1 MKCNPLRWLWGLL
14 PVALLSWAAVQV
26 MHTDIEADLK
36 ARVDDQLKGS
46 GFKWARTGFTGRD
59 GLITGTATDDA
70 DPGRAYDIARS
81 IWGVRVIDNKAELID
96 KVDTY
101 EWSVVRNGNA
111 LKLVGHVPNDSV
123 RADIV
128 KAAKASFANAEV
140 VDEMKLARG
149 VPSPEAWLSG
159 VNFGIKQIA
168 GLKSGEARLSNLNLT
183 VSGAAGDLK
192 GYNAVKTALANDLPK
207 GLKLVDDKVLA
218 PTVKPFVWTANHNS
232 NQVVLTGYVPGE
244 RARADILSAAK
255 AAFPRDNVVDRMEI
269 AEGAANGH
277 TAAVVAVLKNLA
289 MLEEGNAEIRDQ
301 ALSLQGTAAD
311 DKIAETARQIKA
323 VPSNFRVSEVVKARI
338 VLPKPVSPFT
348 TSAVV
353 DTQSVTLT
361 GYAPSEA
368 ARDQAL
374 QAVRSHFPG
383 RRIENKLEIAAGA
396 PQGWSRCLDGALTGV
411 ARVGIGK
418 IALTDQRAE
427 ITGATD
433 DEALA
438 GALPQELKSALRADC
453 DADIRIDVL
462 AEAVPE
468 LVWRANY
475 TGNEIHFDGDV
486 SSAALKASLLATA
499 GRLFPGKAVVDKMR
513 VIETRTRKWPLAAE
527 QGLLALA
534 DLQKGDANLTRQQ
547 LTVTGQAANAA
558 QVSRIHD
565 RLSSGL
571 PKGYLSREQI
581 TVAVVA
587 PQQPQPQPPPS
598 PPKAVTPPPPPQK
611 AVTPTPPPPPPKLS
625 AAEAA
630 CQAALQSTVREGMIR
645 FERASANL
653 TRESFA
659 TLDKLASVL
668 KTCPD
673 VTVEI
678 EGHTD
683 SEGTPER
690 NQGLSDRRANSVAD
704 YLERNGV
711 LANKVHAVGYGET
724 RPLVP
729 NDTPENRAKNRR
741 IEFTVKGK

>member
-59 GLITGTATDDA
+59 GLITGTATDEA

-81 IWGVRVIDNKAELID
+81 IWGVRVVDNKADLID
-96 KVDTY
+96 KADTY
-101 EWSVVRNGNA
+101 EWSVTRSGNA
-111 LKLVGHVPNDSV
+111 LKLAGHVPNDSV

-128 KAAKASFANAEV
+128 KAAKASFAGAEV
-140 VDEMKLARG
+140 ADEMKLARG

-183 VSGAAGDLK
+183 VSGAANDLK
-192 GYNAVKTALANDLPK
+192 SYTTVKTALANDLPK

-218 PTVKPFVWTANHNS
+218 PVVKPFVWAASNS
-232 NQVVLTGYVPGE
+232 GNQVVMTGYVPGE
-244 RARADILSAAK
+244 RARAEILSAAK
-255 AAFPRDNVVDRMEI
+255 AAFPRATVIDRMEI
-269 AEGAANGH
+269 AEGAASGH
-277 TAAVVAVLKNLA
+277 PAAVAAVLKNLA
-289 MLEEGNAEIRDQ
+289 LLEEGSAEIRDQ

-311 DKIAETARQIKA
+311 DKIAEAARQIKA
-323 VPSNFRVSEVVKARI
+323 VPANFRVSEAIKARI
-338 VLPKPVSPFT
+338 ILPKPVSPYT
-348 TSAVV
+348 TSAIV

-368 ARDQAL
+368 TRDQAL
-374 QAVRSHFPG
+374 QAARSHFPG
-383 RRIENKLEIAAGA
+383 RRIESKLEVAAGA
-396 PQGWSRCLDGALTGV
+396 PQGWARCMDGALAGV
-411 ARVGIGK
+411 ARIGAGK
-418 IALTDQRAE
+418 IALTDQRAQV
-427 ITGATD
+427 TGATD

-438 GALPQELKSALRADC
+438 GALPQELKTALRADC
-453 DADIRIDVL
+453 DADVRIDVL

-468 LVWRANY
+468 LVWRASF
-475 TGNEIHFDGDV
+475 TGSEVHLDGDV
-486 SSAALKASLLATA
+486 SSAASKSSLVAAA
-499 GRLFPGKAVVDKMR
+499 GRLFPGKPVVDKMR

-527 QGLLALA
+527 QGLVALA

-558 QVSRIHD
+558 QVTRIHD
-565 RLSSGL
+565 RLATGL

-581 TVAVVA
+581 TVAA
-587 PQQPQPQPPPS
+587 AAPPPPPPP
-598 PPKAVTPPPPPQK
+598 PPKAVTPP
-611 AVTPTPPPPPPKLS
+611 PPPPPPKLS

-630 CQAALQSTVREGMIR
+630 CQASLQSTVREGMIR
-645 FERASANL
+645 FERASATL

-659 TLDKLASVL
+659 TLDKLAGVL

-690 NQGLSDRRANSVAD
+690 NQGLSDRRAKSVVD

-711 LANKVHAVGYGET
+711 LASKVTAVGYGET

-729 NDTPENRAKNRR
+729 NDTAENRAKNRR

>member
-81 IWGVRVIDNKAELID
+81 IWGVRVVDNKADLID
-96 KVDTY
+96 KADTY
-101 EWSVVRNGNA
+101 DWSATRNGNT
-111 LKLVGHVPNDSV
+111 LKLAGHVPNDSV

-128 KAAKASFANAEV
+128 KAARASFAGAEV
-140 VDEMKLARG
+140 VDDMKLARG
-149 VPSPEAWLSG
+149 VPSPDAWLSG
-159 VNFGIKQIA
+159 VNFGIRQLA
-168 GLKSGEARLSNLNLT
+168 GLKSGEAHLSNLNLT
-183 VSGAAGDLK
+183 VSGAAADLK
-192 GYNAVKTALANDLPK
+192 SYAAVKTALANDLPK

-218 PTVKPFVWTANHNS
+218 PTVKPFVWAANYAG
-232 NQVVLTGYVPGE
+232 NQVVMTGYVPGE

-255 AAFPRDNVVDRMEI
+255 AAFPRATVVDRMEI
-269 AEGAANGH
+269 AEGAASGH
-277 TAAVVAVLKNLA
+277 PAAVAAVLKNLA
-289 MLEEGNAEIRDQ
+289 LLEEGSAEIRDQ
-301 ALSLQGTAAD
+301 SLTLQGIAAD
-311 DKIAETARQIKA
+311 DKIAEGARQIKS
-323 VPSNFRVSEVVKARI
+323 VPSNFRVSEAIKARV

-361 GYAPSEA
+361 GYVPSEA
-368 ARDQAL
+368 ARDHVL
-374 QAVRSHFPG
+374 QAVRTHFPG
-383 RRIENKLEIAAGA
+383 RRIENRLEVAAGA
-396 PQGWSRCLDGALTGV
+396 PQGWTRCVDGALAGI
-411 ARVGIGK
+411 ARVGSGK
-418 IALTDQRAE
+418 IVLADQRAE

-433 DEALA
+433 DEGLA
-438 GALPQELKSALRADC
+438 GSLPQELKAALRADC
-453 DADIRIDVL
+453 DADVRIDVL

-468 LVWRANY
+468 LVWRASYN
-475 TGNEIHFDGDV
+475 GNEVVLEGDV
-486 SSAALKASLLATA
+486 SSAGAKSSLAAAA

-527 QGLLALA
+527 QGLVALA
-534 DLQKGDANLTRQQ
+534 DLQKGEANLTRQQ

-558 QVSRIHD
+558 QVTRIHD
-565 RLSSGL
+565 RLATGF

-581 TVAVVA
+581 TVAA
-587 PQQPQPQPPPS
+587 AAPPP
-598 PPKAVTPPPPPQK
+598 PAPTPPPPPPPPK
-611 AVTPTPPPPPPKLS
+611 VSAPPAPPPPPKLS

-630 CQAALQSTVREGMIR
+630 CQASLQSTVREGMVR
-645 FERASANL
+645 FERASATL
-653 TRESFA
+653 TRESFS
-659 TLDKLASVL
+659 TLDRLAGVL

-690 NQGLSDRRANSVAD
+690 NQGLSDRRAKSVVD

-711 LANKVHAVGYGET
+711 QATKVSAVGYGET

-729 NDTPENRAKNRR
+729 NDTAENRAKNRR